1 MPQIIDLGRIRF
13 SFQGVWSASA
23 TYELNDVVKYGGSSY
38 VYVNINPTS
47 GNNPQNTTYWSQMTD
62 GFQWENVYSAS
73 TQYQKNDIVTY
84 GPQTYIAIQ
93 DTLNNTPENATYWR
107 IFTGGL
113 SYRGEWTSASAYYP
127 GDVVLRGSTAYVG
140 TEYHIASGN
149 FNTDYT
155 TNGSWQLFVGGI
167 RNRGAW
173 AVSTAYLKNDLVT
186 DSLSTYIALIDHT
199 SGAGAFSGE
208 PGGRWAIF
216 AQGANYLPAQAG
228 NANKILSTDGTDPL
242 WSDSLNLQGSV
253 VIDSDNSFKVGE
265 SAVTLAGAGSHDF
278 TDAMAVFST
287 DTAGG
292 NSEAFAQFVIV
303 NGNSDGYGSTDFIA
317 YAYDGSNDS
326 GWVDMGITGANFD
339 SQTYGI
345 TGPHD
350 GYIFY
355 KAPEGTTGDGNL
367 VFATDATGQANKLIF
382 AAGGLV
388 SGTTQM
394 EITPGQNVHIEIA
407 TQSTSP
413 TTGALTVNGGTGIL
427 GNLNVAGNQN
437 LVGNMVIQGSISVAG
452 GQFTTQ
458 NLSSTDPLLFV
469 GNLNE
474 GNDFDLGFMTEAKV
488 PSASA
493 RILFGTGIVTA
504 SVAQLS
510 VAQYNVSFKEINNNT
525 AILTLG
531 AHAFLPGDPIR
542 VAGVDATFNGDYTI
556 TAVTGTTI
564 SYAKTNANITQA
576 AATGTARFLISPVVG
591 GNLVAG
597 DFINLTGAGPFN
609 GNRHLAQV
617 TDSYVRWNSS
627 SASYTSTTFT
637 PAAVATRTTRSKF
650 SGLVKDNATGIWHLF
665 GNLEGKPTTSVD
677 FTLLANNDYNDI
689 KLGHII
695 SERGINITAS
705 NTTRDAEWTTPLHG
719 TIIYRQDKRIQEV
732 YTGTKWDAI
741 DPIHPFLLMGV

>member
-13 SFQGVWSASA
+13 AFQGTWSASA

-38 VYVNINPTS
+38 VYTNTNTTS
-47 GNNPQNTTYWSQMTD
+47 GNNPQNTSYWAQMTD
-62 GFQWENVYSAS
+62 GFQWENAYSAS
-73 TQYQKNDIVTY
+73 TQYQKNDVVIY
-84 GPQTYIAIQ
+84 GAQTYIAIQ
-93 DTLNNTPENATYWR
+93 DTINNTPENATYWKL
-107 IFTGGL
+107 FTGGL
-113 SYRGEWTSASAYYP
+113 SYKGEWTSASAYYP

-140 TEYHIASGN
+140 TEYHIASGS
-149 FNTDYT
+149 FNSDYVN
-155 TNGSWQLFVGGI
+155 NGSWQLFVGGI

-173 AVSTAYLKNDLVT
+173 ASSTAYLKNDLVT

-208 PGGRWAIF
+208 PGGRWEMF
-216 AQGANYLPAQAG
+216 AQGADYLPAQAG
-228 NANKILSTDGTDPL
+228 NATKILTTDGTDPS
-242 WSDSLNLQGSV
+242 WTDSLNLQGSV
-253 VIDSDNSFKVGE
+253 IIDSDNEFKVGE

-303 NGNSDGYGSTDFIA
+303 NGNSDGFGSTDFIA
-317 YAYDGSNDS
+317 YAYDGTNDS

-339 SQTYGI
+339 SETYGI

-355 KAPEGTTGDGNL
+355 KAPDGTTGEGNL
-367 VFATDATGQANKLIF
+367 VFATDSTGTANKLIF
-382 AAGGLV
+382 AAGGLT

-407 TQSTSP
+407 TESTSP
-413 TTGALTVNGGTGIL
+413 TTGALTVQGGTGIL

-474 GNDFDLGFMTEAKV
+474 GNDFDLGFMTEAKL

-493 RILFGTGIVTA
+493 RILFGNGVVTA
-504 SVAQLS
+504 SVATLTTAS
-510 VAQYNVSFKEINNNT
+510 YSVSFKEINNNT

-531 AHAFLPGDPIR
+531 AHAFLAGDPIR

-564 SYAKTNANITQA
+564 SYAKTNANISQT
-576 AATGTARFLISPVVG
+576 AATGTARFLINPVVG

-597 DFINLTGAGPFN
+597 DFINVTGAGVFD

-617 TDSYVRWNSS
+617 TDSLVRWNSS
-627 SASYTSTTFT
+627 SASYTSTNFS
-637 PAAVATRTTRSKF
+637 PAAVATRDTRSKF
-650 SGLVKDNATGIWHLF
+650 SGLIKDNTTGMWHLF
-665 GNLEGKPTTSVD
+665 GNLEEKPTTTVD
-677 FTLLANNDYNDI
+677 FTN
-689 KLGHII
+689 
-695 SERGINITAS
+695 INIVY
-705 NTTRDAEWTTPLHG
+705 DDLLIG
-719 TIIYRQDKRIQEV
+719 EV
-732 YTGTKWDAI
+732 YARRGFNNFANTSDRTAMIPSPTRGTMVFMSDNLTQQFYTGSRWDAI
-741 DPIHPFLLMGV
+741 DPVNPMLLMGV

>member
-38 VYVNINPTS
+38 VYTNTTPTS
-47 GNNPQNTTYWSQMTD
+47 SNNPQNATYWAQMTD
-62 GFQWENVYSAS
+62 GFQWENTYSAS
-73 TQYQKNDIVTY
+73 VQYQKNDIVVY
-84 GPQTYIAIQ
+84 GPQTYVALQ
-93 DTLNNTPENATYWR
+93 DTIGNSPENATYWR
-107 IFTGGL
+107 VFTGGL

-140 TEYHIASGN
+140 TEYHIASGS
-149 FNTDYT
+149 FNSDYV

-173 AVSTAYLKNDLVT
+173 APSTAYLKNDLIT

-208 PGGRWAIF
+208 PGGRWEIF
-216 AQGANYLPAQAG
+216 AQGADYLPAQAG

-242 WSDSLNLQGSV
+242 WTDSLNLQGSV

-339 SQTYGI
+339 SETYGI

-350 GYIFY
+350 GYVFY
-355 KAPEGTTGDGNL
+355 KAPEGTTGEGNL
-367 VFATDATGQANKLIF
+367 VFATDSTGTANKLIF
-382 AAGGLV
+382 AAGGLT

-407 TQSTSP
+407 TESTSP
-413 TTGALTVNGGTGIL
+413 STGALTVAGGAGIQ
-427 GNLNVAGNQN
+427 GNLNVLGNQEV
-437 LVGNMVIQGSISVAG
+437 VGNVVIQGSISVAG
-452 GQFTTQ
+452 GQFVTE

-474 GNDFDLGFMTEAKV
+474 GNSFDLGFMTEAKI

-493 RILFGTGIVTA
+493 RILFESGIVTA
-504 SVAQLS
+504 SVAQLN
-510 VAQYNVSFKEINNNT
+510 VASYNVSFKEISNNT
-525 AILTLG
+525 AILTIG
-531 AHAFLPGDPIR
+531 AHSFLPGDPIR

-556 TAVTGTTI
+556 TSVTGTKI
-564 SYAKTNANITQA
+564 SYAKTNANISET
-576 AATGTARFLISPVVG
+576 AATGTARFLINPTIG

-597 DFINLTGAGPFN
+597 DFINITGAGVFN

-627 SASYTSTTFT
+627 SASYSNTNFS
-637 PAAVATRTTRSKF
+637 PDAVATRTTRSKF
-650 SGLVKDNATGIWHLF
+650 SGLVKDNFDGSWHLF
-665 GNLEGKPTTSVD
+665 SNLEEKPTTTVD
-677 FTLLANNDYNDI
+677 LTL
-689 KLGHII
+689 
-695 SERGINITAS
+695 
-705 NTTRDAEWTTPLHG
+705 AE
-719 TIIYRQDKRIQEV
+719 IIYDDIHIGELYAKRGMNNFGSSAQRNTEIPSPVRGTMVFMSDTLTQQF
-732 YTGTKWDAI
+732 YTGSRWETI
-741 DPIHPFLLMGV
+741 DPINPMLLMGV